1 MSKSSPAIC
10 EALKGQI
17 AELQGA
23 ALRAEMADHVYDL
36 YASPGS
42 VAVPPSFNSCIPHKS
57 TVPQQFTLISDS
69 REEMRKLLS
78 DTKNEDTIHQLI
90 DPAQSDYRVA
100 IYRDEQT
107 KKIFVVFRGT
117 QSKDDMLNAD
127 VPQQFGERTEY
138 YSKAVALARLLKQS
152 PDVQEHGIEFI
163 GHSLGGGLAAA
174 AGLEACGPALSS
186 APPRRWKCNATT
198 FNPAGV
204 HLNTA
209 SGKDLP
215 SAEGYID
222 AYVVED
228 EPLNSSQDNRA
239 RTFYGVTAISV
250 LVAPLTGGI
259 TAMVPA
265 WVATK
270 AAGNGTVP
278 LPPSIGRRVT
288 LPAWAGAP
296 PPQMVG
302 RHTMACVNEALNRR
316 ITYVQGQY
324 ERECAPRRP
333 GVVSPLPPEAIGTRT
348 R

>member
-1 MSKSSPAIC
+1 
-10 EALKGQI
+10 
-17 AELQGA
+17 
-23 ALRAEMADHVYDL
+23 
-36 YASPGS
+36 
-42 VAVPPSFNSCIPHKS
+42 VPR
-57 TVPQQFTLISDS
+57 QFTLISDS
-69 REEMRKLLS
+69 KEEMGKLLS
-78 DTKNEDTIHQLI
+78 DAKNDATIHQLI

-117 QSKDDMLNAD
+117 QSRDDMLNAD
-127 VPQQFGERTEY
+127 VPQAFGERTEY

-174 AGLEACGPALSS
+174 AGLEACGPALSP
-186 APPRRWKCNATT
+186 APPRRWKCSATT

-204 HLNTA
+204 GLNTA
-209 SGKDLP
+209 IGKDFP
-215 SAEGYID
+215 SAVGYID
-222 AYVVED
+222 AYVMED
-228 EPLNSSQDNRA
+228 EPLNSSQNNRA
-239 RTFYGVTAISV
+239 RTINGVTAVSV
-250 LVAPLTGGI
+250 LMAPMTAGM

-270 AAGNGTVP
+270 AAANASVP

-296 PPQMVG
+296 PPQTVA
-302 RHTMACVNEALNRR
+302 RHTMACVNEALSRR
-316 ITYVQGQY
+316 ISYFQGQY

-333 GVVSPLPPEAIGTRT
+333 SVASPIPPEALGTRT